1 MLHGHVRCVDQW
13 LSAVP
18 CQAEGQSGANRQ
30 QAACDAQQRATC
42 RLYRAGVL
50 QRLTARL
57 AELNKSVF
65 LPDRGNMSMAACTVG
80 VTEYGGFY
88 GPFA

>member
-1 MLHGHVRCVDQW
+1 M
-13 LSAVP
+13 
-18 CQAEGQSGANRQ
+18 
-30 QAACDAQQRATC
+30 
-42 RLYRAGVL
+42 L

-80 VTEYGGFY
+80 VNEYGGFY